1 MTSNYLHIAYLSQL
15 YYKVKSTQSSS
26 YHTLQPRNQTHQNQ
40 QQKSKTIGVYHI
52 CSEIYE
58 DATNTSGNWKLKFNF
73 DELKN
78 ELNSNQL
85 RLEKLATRSSV
96 EDGKLR

>member
-1 MTSNYLHIAYLSQL
+1 MVCT
-15 YYKVKSTQSSS
+15 
-26 YHTLQPRNQTHQNQ
+26 
-40 QQKSKTIGVYHI
+40 HI

-58 DATNTSGNWKLKFNF
+58 DTTNTSGWKLKFNF

-78 ELNSNQL
+78 ELNSNL
-85 RLEKLATRSSV
+85 NRLEKLATKSA